1 MTFANPAA
9 LWLLTAIAPL
19 AAMYFLKVRRKRV
32 QVPSLLLWS
41 QVVKNQREARPF
53 DKFRRHLLFL
63 LQLLALLLLVFALA
77 GPSVAGKQFLG
88 ASVVWIVDGSASMA
102 ARAPSPSRFEQAQDT
117 VLAGIAALDGGDEG
131 MVVLAGPEPRVVASF
146 TRDKDRL
153 ASSVRAMAPTA
164 AAATLG
170 DSVDLAV
177 ALTRTRPDRSIVV
190 VTDGS
195 DPSLDAA
202 LERHPGLRF
211 ELVGKPAAN
220 VAITAIDLRRSPTVD
235 LESELFVTLRR
246 FGGEPGPVGVEV
258 SLDGTLVASETVELP
273 TDRPLARV
281 YRGLGD
287 KGGLLRV
294 HLETGDALAADDDA
308 LAWLAPPKRRR
319 VLCVGCRALTGR
331 ALAVDGRFQ
340 LTAATSSTPATEAT
354 YDLVIYEGV
363 SPPAE
368 PGAPFIALGPTSLG
382 ATPLPEPSAWPQIT
396 AWKRTHPSLRFVEP
410 ASIAVS
416 SARAGR
422 IDGWDP
428 LLESDAGPLLSTGV
442 HGGQRGLVLHFDPAA
457 SDMRQRV
464 AFPIFLLNSVGWL
477 TGEEQRGTA
486 RTVPA
491 GAPLLREGWGD
502 DGEEVVLTR
511 PDDSEFRVP
520 IRDGVARFG
529 GLDQVGVYKLAG
541 PGGRSERLA
550 ANLVS
555 ERESDLDVV
564 PPAPQEDAAATVQ
577 ASVAGRL
584 SLVKPAL
591 LLIALLLV
599 GEWWVYQ
606 RKYRDG

>member
-1 MTFANPAA
+1 
-9 LWLLTAIAPL
+9 
-19 AAMYFLKVRRKRV
+19 
-32 QVPSLLLWS
+32 
-41 QVVKNQREARPF
+41 
-53 DKFRRHLLFL
+53 
-63 LQLLALLLLVFALA
+63 
-77 GPSVAGKQFLG
+77 
-88 ASVVWIVDGSASMA
+88 
-102 ARAPSPSRFEQAQDT
+102 
-117 VLAGIAALDGGDEG
+117 

-153 ASSVRAMAPTA
+153 AAAVRAMQPTNA
-164 AAATLG
+164 AASLA

-177 ALTRTRPDRSIVV
+177 ALTRSRPDRSIVV

-195 DPSLDAA
+195 DPSLETA
-202 LERHPGLRF
+202 LERHPSLRF
-211 ELVGKPAAN
+211 ELVGRTAPN

-246 FGGEPGPVGVEV
+246 FGGAAGPVGVEV
-258 SLDGTLVASETVELP
+258 SLDGTLVTSETVDLP
-273 TDRPLARV
+273 TDSPVARV

-287 KGGLLRV
+287 QGGLLRV
-294 HLETGDALAADDDA
+294 HLETGDALSSDDDA
-308 LAWLAPPKRRR
+308 LAWLSPPRRR
-319 VLCVGCRALTGR
+319 RILCVGCRALTGR

-340 LTAATSSTPATEAT
+340 LTAASTSDAATEAT
-354 YDLVIYEGV
+354 YDLVIYEAADV
-363 SPPAE
+363 PAE
-368 PGAPFIALGPTSLG
+368 PGAPFVALGPSALG
-382 ATPLPEPSAWPQIT
+382 TTPLPEPAPCTQVT

-410 ASIAVS
+410 ASITIS
-416 SARAGR
+416 TARAGR
-422 IDGWDP
+422 IDGWEP

-442 HGGQRGLVLHFDPAA
+442 HGGQRGLVLHFDPAT

-486 RTVPA
+486 RTVAA

-511 PDDSEFRVP
+511 PDDSTLRVP

-529 GLDQVGVYKLAG
+529 GLDQVGVYKLSG

-555 ERESDLDVV
+555 ERESDLEVV
-564 PPAPQEDAAATVQ
+564 HPAPREDATGAAQ

-584 SLVKPAL
+584 SLVKPSL
-591 LLIALLLV
+591 LVIALLLV
-599 GEWWVYQ
+599 GEWWLYQ
-606 RKYRDG
+606 RRYRDG